1 MRSDHEQDIYI
12 IPQNFIEGGKVFG
25 GMFRWRNVVEAALLG
40 IATGFPIFHLPIRL
54 YYRIIL
60 LCLISLPLTL
70 FGLIGIGDDSL
81 SEFVLNFFGWLR
93 RRRIVGNDPSELQDK
108 RRWWEPG
115 FVRKALDRLRAK
127 LPARAVQPDEGAF
140 EIVYYDTEEEIPGNA
155 ARWDQYHNPEP
166 QPHKESPASNK
177 RPRKKVKRRLE
188 DAKVLKDYLPIDRI
202 ENGIV
207 IIKDGRYIKI
217 LEVEPL
223 NFLLRGPREQRNIVY
238 SFASLLKISPV
249 KLQFKV
255 ISKKADVGRHLEKLK
270 ECMQME
276 SNPRCRELQR
286 DYYNLIRR
294 LGSREAV
301 TRRFFMIFEYENE
314 YGSRRTD
321 YKEILSVL
329 ETTVRNA
336 RSFLLQCG
344 NHIVEHDNED
354 EFISEIFYI
363 LLNRKTSAQVSL
375 QDHVAEVLG
384 KYIMS
389 DSPTQLDDVDVNELI
404 APSSIDFTHSRYI
417 LMDGLYH
424 SYMVIPAD
432 AYKVQVVAGWLSLI
446 VNAGEGIDVD
456 LFFHKE
462 PKERV
467 QQKIGQQIRINR
479 SKIKDTSDTNTDFDD
494 LSNAIQSGY
503 FLKRGIANNEDF
515 YYMSIIITITADTVK
530 DLEWRAKE
538 MKKLLISQ
546 DMDARVCSFL
556 QEDALLSILPIAGI
570 GKKLYQ
576 KTRRNVLTT
585 GAASCY
591 PFTSFEMS
599 DDNGILMGVNKHN
612 NSLVVVDIFNSK
624 IYKNANLAILGTS
637 GAGKTFTMQLMALR
651 MRQHGIQVFIL
662 APLKG
667 HEFRRACQ
675 NIGGEFIQISPA
687 SHNCINM
694 MEIRKV
700 DTSANDLLDGPSGE
714 RSELAAKIQKLHIF
728 FSLLIPDMSYE
739 EKQLLDEAIVRTY
752 NQFGITH
759 DNASL
764 ADPAHPERY
773 RRMPILGD
781 LHALLKEG
789 PETKRLANILNR
801 LVNGSASTFN
811 QPTNVSLNNKYT
823 VIDISELSGDL
834 LSVGMFVGLDYI
846 FDTVKADR
854 TTRKMIFI
862 PEMWKLIGSGSNR
875 DVANY
880 VLGIFKIIRGYGGG
894 AVADT
899 QDLSDFLALEDGKY
913 GRGILNVCKTK
924 IVLNMED
931 DEARKVQE
939 TLRLTDTEIM
949 NITHFQRGS
958 GLISTN
964 NNNVTVEFRCSELE
978 KELITTDREELSRIL
993 HRKAQQRNQSLH
1005 I

>member
-1 MRSDHEQDIYI
+1 MSRNEQDFYI
-12 IPQNFIEGGKVFG
+12 IPQNFIESGKAFG
-25 GMFRWRNVVEAALLG
+25 GMFRWRNVVEAAILTL
-40 IATGFPIFHLPIRL
+40 ATGFPIFHLPIRL
-54 YYRIIL
+54 YYRIIV
-60 LCLISLPLTL
+60 LCVVSLPLGL

-81 SEFVLNFFGWLR
+81 SEFVLNFFAWLR
-93 RRRIVGNDPSELQDK
+93 RRRIIGNDPAEFQDK

-115 FVRKALDRLRAK
+115 FVRKAIEKLRTK
-127 LPARAVQPDEGAF
+127 LPAREVKADEEEF
-140 EIVYYDTEEEIPGNA
+140 EIIFYDSEEEIPEEA
-155 ARWDQYHNPEP
+155 SRWDEYKNREP
-166 QPHKESPASNK
+166 KPAGDAK
-177 RPRKKVKRRLE
+177 TVKPRKKVKRKLE
-188 DAKVLKDYLPIDRI
+188 DAKIIKDYLPIDRI
-202 ENGIV
+202 DNGIV
-207 IIKDGRYIKI
+207 ITKDGRYIKI
-217 LEVEPL
+217 LEIEPL
-223 NFLLRGPREQRNIVY
+223 NFLLRGPREQRNIIF
-238 SFASLLKISPV
+238 SFASLLKITPV

-255 ISKKADVGRHLEKLK
+255 ISKKADVGRHLEKIR
-270 ECMQME
+270 ECMQQE
-276 SNPRCRELQR
+276 LEPRCRELQR

-314 YGSRRTD
+314 LANRRAE
-321 YKEILSVL
+321 YREILSTL
-329 ETTVRNA
+329 ETTARNA
-336 RSFLLQCG
+336 RSFLTQCG
-344 NHIVEHDNED
+344 NDIVEHDNED
-354 EFISEIFYI
+354 EFISNIFYV
-363 LLNRKTSAQVSL
+363 LFNRKTSAKVSL
-375 QDHVAEVLG
+375 QDHVAQVLG

-389 DSPTQLDDVDVNELI
+389 DEPTKLDKVDINELI
-404 APSSIDFTHSRYI
+404 APASIDFTHSRYV

-446 VNAGEGIDVD
+446 INAGEGIDVD
-456 LFFHKE
+456 LYFHKE

-503 FLKRGIANNEDF
+503 FLKRGIASNEDF
-515 YYMSIIITITADTVK
+515 YYMSIIITITADTVR
-530 DLEWRAKE
+530 DLEWRVKE
-538 MKKLLISQ
+538 MQKLLISQ
-546 DMDARVCSFL
+546 DMDARVCGFL
-556 QEDALLSILPIAGI
+556 QEDALLSVLPIAAI
-570 GKKLYQ
+570 DKKLYR

-612 NSLVVVDIFNSK
+612 NSLVIVDIFNSRL
-624 IYKNANLAILGTS
+624 YKNANMAILGTS

-651 MRQHGIQVFIL
+651 LRQRGIQVFIL

-667 HEFRRACQ
+667 HEFRRACT

-687 SHNCINM
+687 SRNCINI
-694 MEIRKV
+694 MEIRRV
-700 DTSANDLLDGPSGE
+700 DTSANDLLDGPQAD

-764 ADPAHPERY
+764 EDPQRPGQY
-773 RRMPILGD
+773 KKMPILGD
-781 LHALLKEG
+781 LHELLKAS

-801 LVNGSASTFN
+801 LVHGSASTFN
-811 QPTNVSLNNKYT
+811 QQTNVDLRNKYT

-834 LSVGMFVGLDYI
+834 LSVGMFTGLDYI
-846 FDTVKADR
+846 FDVVKADR
-854 TTRKMIFI
+854 TTEKMVFI

-880 VLGIFKIIRGYGGG
+880 VLEIFKIIRGYGGG

-924 IVLNMED
+924 IILNMED

-939 TLRLTDTEIM
+939 TLHLTDTEIM

-964 NNNVTVEFRCSELE
+964 NNNVTVEFRCSEVE
-978 KELITTDREELSRIL
+978 KELITTDREELSKIL
-993 HRKAQQRNQSLH
+993 QRKAQARSQNLGL
-1005 I
+1005 

>member
-1 MRSDHEQDIYI
+1 MRRNEEEQDVYI

-25 GMFRWRNVVEAALLG
+25 GMFRWRNVVEAAILG
-40 IATGFPIFHLPIRL
+40 LATGFPLFHLPIRL

-60 LCLISLPLTL
+60 LCLIPLPLTL

-93 RRRIVGNDPSELQDK
+93 RRRIIGNAPEELLDK

-115 FVRKALDRLRAK
+115 FVRKALDRLRTK
-127 LPARAVQPDEGAF
+127 LPAKEVRADEEDF
-140 EIVYYDTEEEIPGNA
+140 EIVFYDSETEVPENA
-155 ARWDQYHNPEP
+155 ARWDEFQNRPL
-166 QPHKESPASNK
+166 SPAATDQK
-177 RPRKKVKRRLE
+177 KPRKRVKRKLE
-188 DAKVLKDYLPIDRI
+188 DAKVLKDYLPIERI

-207 IIKDGRYIKI
+207 ITKDGRYIKI

-223 NFLLRGPREQRNIVY
+223 NFLLRGPREQRGIVY

-255 ISKKADVGRHLEKLK
+255 ISKKADVGQHLEKLR
-270 ECMQME
+270 ECMQQE
-276 SNPRCRELQR
+276 PEPRCRELQK
-286 DYYNLIRR
+286 DYYSLIRR

-301 TRRFFMIFEYENE
+301 TRRFFLIFEYEND
-314 YGSRRTD
+314 YANRRPD
-321 YKEILSVL
+321 YREVLSVL
-329 ETTVRNA
+329 ETTARNA

-354 EFISEIFYI
+354 EFISEVFYI
-363 LLNRKTSAQVSL
+363 LFNRKTSAQVPL
-375 QDHVAEVLG
+375 GERVAEVLG
-384 KYIMS
+384 RYIMS
-389 DSPTQLDDVDVNELI
+389 DEPTKLEEVDVNELV
-404 APSSIDFTHSRYI
+404 APPSIDFTHSRYI

-424 SYMVIPAD
+424 SYLIIPAD

-494 LSNAIQSGY
+494 LEGAIQSGY

-515 YYMSIIITITADTVK
+515 YYLSIIITITADSVK
-530 DLEWRAKE
+530 NLDWRVKE
-538 MKKLLISQ
+538 MRKLLISQ
-546 DMDARVCSFL
+546 DMDARVCGFL
-556 QEDALLSILPIAGI
+556 QEDALLSVLPIAGI
-570 GKKLYQ
+570 GKKLYR
-576 KTRRNVLTT
+576 KTKRNVLTT

-599 DDNGILMGVNKHN
+599 DDNGILMGVNKYN
-612 NSLVVVDIFNSK
+612 NSLVVVDIFNSRL
-624 IYKNANLAILGTS
+624 YKNANMAILGTS

-651 MRQHGIQVFIL
+651 LRQHGIQVFIL

-687 SHNCINM
+687 SKNCINI

-700 DTSANDLLDGPSGE
+700 DTSANDLLDGPQGD

-752 NQFGITH
+752 NRFGITH
-759 DNASL
+759 DNDSL
-764 ADPAHPERY
+764 EDPERPGSY
-773 RRMPILGD
+773 RQMPILGN
-781 LHALLKEG
+781 LYALLRES
-789 PETKRLANILNR
+789 PETRRLANILNR

-811 QPTNVSLNNKYT
+811 QPTNVSLDNKYT

-834 LSVGMFVGLDYI
+834 LSVGMFSGLDYI

-880 VLGIFKIIRGYGGG
+880 VLEIFKIIRGYGGG

-924 IVLNMED
+924 IILNMED
-931 DEARKVQE
+931 DEARRVQE
-939 TLRLTDTEIM
+939 TLHLTDTEIM

-978 KELITTDREELSRIL
+978 KELITTDREELGKIL
-993 HRKAQQRNQSLH
+993 QRKAQARIQALRF
-1005 I
+1005 